1 MVATR
6 PEMLE
11 EPVDLLLRDV
21 FSTGVAESRR
31 TTSHI
36 PREVPAPKANRQSH
50 ESPALRVVETTTELT
65 TQLTTELTA
74 AIGVATPPAA
84 PALDDREPTD
94 AELAELTAEEEDA
107 LYGKGAGHYGGA
119 DGAEDAF
126 QSYLHDIR
134 GLSLLSHEEELILA
148 KRAQA
153 GDTRARRRL
162 IEANLRLVISIARRY
177 TNSGVPLIDLIQEG
191 NLGLMRAA
199 EKFDWR
205 RGCHFGTYATW
216 WIRQAISRAAGE
228 QSRLIHLPEHVATR
242 LRKVRRVASQLSQE
256 NGGDP
261 LPDQIAGAAG
271 MPIEEVDDLLH
282 ITEQPVSLDTPA
294 DVDNRLSLA
303 DTLEDPGIQ
312 APADIASQHLLGEEL
327 HRALSQLTARE
338 RSVVIL
344 RYGIGDGRSRTLLEV
359 GKELGISRERVRQL
373 EMVALAKLR
382 TASMTQSLRETI

>member
-6 PEMLE
+6 PLIEETPGQLPDEGRLNVCLTDASEALTGALTDAMNDAMSDALE
-11 EPVDLLLRDV
+11 ARVDEQEP
-21 FSTGVAESRR
+21 
-31 TTSHI
+31 
-36 PREVPAPKANRQSH
+36 
-50 ESPALRVVETTTELT
+50 
-65 TQLTTELTA
+65 TA
-74 AIGVATPPAA
+74 AELQ
-84 PALDDREPTD
+84 ALS
-94 AELAELTAEEEDA
+94 AEEEDA
-107 LYGKGAGHYGGA
+107 LFGKGAGFYGGA
-119 DGAEDAF
+119 DGSEDAF

-134 GLSLLSHEEELILA
+134 GLLLLSHDEEVILA
-148 KRAQA
+148 KRAQF
-153 GDTRARRRL
+153 GDMRARRRL

-205 RGCHFGTYATW
+205 RGTHFGTYATW

-228 QSRLIHLPEHVATR
+228 QSRLIHLPEHVSTR

-261 LPDQIAGAAG
+261 LPEQIAEASGLALA
-271 MPIEEVDDLLH
+271 EVDDLLH

-294 DVDNRLSLA
+294 DADNRLALS
-303 DTLEDPGIQ
+303 DTLEDPGVQ

-327 HRALSQLTARE
+327 HRALAQLTPRE

-382 TASMTQSLRETI
+382 GAAVAQGLSDAS

>member
-1 MVATR
+1 MREMAATQ
-6 PEMLE
+6 PEIE
-11 EPVDLLLRDV
+11 RTAERLLRQAFETLESDEL
-21 FSTGVAESRR
+21 SELPSVA
-31 TTSHI
+31 
-36 PREVPAPKANRQSH
+36 V
-50 ESPALRVVETTTELT
+50 
-65 TQLTTELTA
+65 
-74 AIGVATPPAA
+74 A
-84 PALDDREPTD
+84 PAGDSLEADDQEPSD
-94 AELAELTAEEEDA
+94 AELAELSAEEEDA

-119 DGAEDAF
+119 DGTEDAF

-134 GLSLLSHEEELILA
+134 GLSLLSHEEEIILA
-148 KRAQA
+148 KRGQG

-162 IEANLRLVISIARRY
+162 IEANLRLVIAIARRY

-261 LPDQIAGAAG
+261 LPVQIAEASG
-271 MPIEEVDDLLH
+271 MQVDEVDDLLH
-282 ITEQPVSLDTPA
+282 VTEQPVSLDAPA
-294 DVDNRLSLA
+294 DTDNRLSLA

-327 HRALSQLTARE
+327 HRALSQLTPRE

-382 TASMTQSLRETI
+382 SATAAQSLRECV

>member
-1 MVATR
+1 MAATR
-6 PEMLE
+6 PEMLDRTAE
-11 EPVDLLLRDV
+11 RLLRQA
-21 FSTGVAESRR
+21 FES
-31 TTSHI
+31 
-36 PREVPAPKANRQSH
+36 E
-50 ESPALRVVETTTELT
+50 
-65 TQLTTELTA
+65 
-74 AIGVATPPAA
+74 AA
-84 PALDDREPTD
+84 PAGAVVVEAAVVTRTSSLDDVPEPTD
-94 AELAELTAEEEDA
+94 AELQELSAAEEDA

-119 DGAEDAF
+119 DGSEDAF

-134 GLSLLSHEEELILA
+134 GLSLLSHEEEIILA
-148 KRAQA
+148 KRSQA
-153 GDTRARRRL
+153 GDSRARRRL
-162 IEANLRLVISIARRY
+162 IEANLRLVIAIARRY

-261 LPDQIAGAAG
+261 LTEQIAEAAG
-271 MPIEEVDDLLH
+271 MPTEEVDDLLH
-282 ITEQPVSLDTPA
+282 VTEQPVSLDAPA
-294 DVDNRLSLA
+294 DTDNRLSLA

-327 HRALSQLTARE
+327 HRALSSLTARE

-382 TASMTQSLRETI
+382 TASTTHSLRECV

>member
-1 MVATR
+1 MAATQ
-6 PEMLE
+6 PEMLDYTAARLLRQVFE
-11 EPVDLLLRDV
+11 SQAFDSVDIDESPVQAEPEVDLASD
-21 FSTGVAESRR
+21 SS
-31 TTSHI
+31 
-36 PREVPAPKANRQSH
+36 
-50 ESPALRVVETTTELT
+50 
-65 TQLTTELTA
+65 
-74 AIGVATPPAA
+74 
-84 PALDDREPTD
+84 DDLEPTD
-94 AELAELTAEEEDA
+94 EELSELSAAEEDA

-119 DGAEDAF
+119 DGSEDAF

-134 GLSLLSHEEELILA
+134 GLSLLSHEEEIILA
-148 KRAQA
+148 KRSQA
-153 GDTRARRRL
+153 GDGRARKRL
-162 IEANLRLVISIARRY
+162 VEANLRLVIAIARRY

-199 EKFDWR
+199 EKFDWH

-261 LPDQIAGAAG
+261 LPEQIARESG
-271 MPIEEVDDLLH
+271 MPLEEVDDLLH
-282 ITEQPVSLDTPA
+282 VTEQPISLDAPSDA
-294 DVDNRLSLA
+294 DTRLSLS
-303 DTLEDPGIQ
+303 DTLEDQGIQ

-327 HRALSQLTARE
+327 HRALSQLTQRE
-338 RSVVIL
+338 KAVVIL

-382 TASMTQSLRETI
+382 SATLAQGLRELA

>member
-1 MVATR
+1 MAATR
-6 PEMLE
+6 PLLDSVRLTAISDIPMADALDRLDALEVTEAGEMVEASEMLDMLE
-11 EPVDLLLRDV
+11 ASPDAALE
-21 FSTGVAESRR
+21 SAAENDE
-31 TTSHI
+31 I
-36 PREVPAPKANRQSH
+36 APGL
-50 ESPALRVVETTTELT
+50 E
-65 TQLTTELTA
+65 
-74 AIGVATPPAA
+74 
-84 PALDDREPTD
+84 
-94 AELAELTAEEEDA
+94 ELTAEEEDA
-107 LYGKGAGHYGGA
+107 LFGKGAGFHGGA

-134 GLSLLSHEEELILA
+134 GLSLLSHDEETILA
-148 KRAQA
+148 RRAQA
-153 GDTRARRRL
+153 GDPRARRRL

-177 TNSGVPLIDLIQEG
+177 TSSGVPLIDLIQEG

-205 RGCHFGTYATW
+205 RGTHFGTYATW

-261 LPDQIAGAAG
+261 LPEQIAEASGLA
-271 MPIEEVDDLLH
+271 IEEVDDLLH
-282 ITEQPVSLDTPA
+282 ITEQPVSLDIPA
-294 DVDNRLSLA
+294 DTDNRLALA

-312 APADIASQHLLGEEL
+312 APAEIASQHLLGEEL
-327 HRALSQLTARE
+327 HRALSELTPRE

-382 TASMTQSLRETI
+382 GAAGSTGLRDLA

>member
-1 MVATR
+1 MAVMQ
-6 PEMLE
+6 PDMLE
-11 EPVDLLLRDV
+11 ATAERLLREA
-21 FSTGVAESRR
+21 FERAE
-31 TTSHI
+31 
-36 PREVPAPKANRQSH
+36 PA
-50 ESPALRVVETTTELT
+50 
-65 TQLTTELTA
+65 
-74 AIGVATPPAA
+74 AA
-84 PALDDREPTD
+84 PAKVSAAAEDVEPTD
-94 AELAELTAEEEDA
+94 AELAELSAEEEDA
-107 LYGKGAGHYGGA
+107 LYGKGAGRYGGA
-119 DGAEDAF
+119 DGSEDAF

-134 GLSLLSHEEELILA
+134 GLSLLSHEEEIILA
-148 KRAQA
+148 KRGQA

-162 IEANLRLVISIARRY
+162 VEANLRLVIAIARRY

-261 LPDQIAGAAG
+261 LPEQIAEATG
-271 MPIEEVDDLLH
+271 MQVEEVDDLLH
-282 ITEQPVSLDTPA
+282 VTEQPVSLDSPA
-294 DVDNRLSLA
+294 DSDNRLSLA

-327 HRALSQLTARE
+327 HRALSTLTSRE

-382 TASMTQSLRETI
+382 MATSAQGLRELA

>member
-1 MVATR
+1 MTVTR
-6 PEMLE
+6 PLLDSVDSVDSVNRASSNTVHAIEALDIGQAEEAPEAAEAGETPGMLE
-11 EPVDLLLRDV
+11 MMD
-21 FSTGVAESRR
+21 GG
-31 TTSHI
+31 
-36 PREVPAPKANRQSH
+36 
-50 ESPALRVVETTTELT
+50 ALDGADDGDDGDDSAR
-65 TQLTTELTA
+65 
-74 AIGVATPPAA
+74 AA
-84 PALDDREPTD
+84 PL
-94 AELAELTAEEEDA
+94 LQELTAEEEDA
-107 LYGKGAGHYGGA
+107 LFGKGAGFYGGA

-134 GLSLLSHEEELILA
+134 GLSLLSHDEETILA
-148 KRAQA
+148 RRAQA
-153 GDTRARRRL
+153 GDPRARRRL

-205 RGCHFGTYATW
+205 RGTHFGTYATW

-261 LPDQIAGAAG
+261 LPEQIAEASGLA
-271 MPIEEVDDLLH
+271 IEEVDDLLH
-282 ITEQPVSLDTPA
+282 ITEQPVSLDTPT
-294 DVDNRLSLA
+294 DTDNRMALA
-303 DTLEDPGIQ
+303 ETLEDPGIQ

-327 HRALSQLTARE
+327 HRALSQLTPRE
-338 RSVVIL
+338 RSVVVL

-382 TASMTQSLRETI
+382 SAAGSAGLRDLA

>member
-1 MVATR
+1 MAVTR
-6 PEMLE
+6 
-11 EPVDLLLRDV
+11 LLQDAASPGENGAFHAVCPLGALGFPSELDAIEQ
-21 FSTGVAESRR
+21 AENGD
-31 TTSHI
+31 
-36 PREVPAPKANRQSH
+36 PAMAL
-50 ESPALRVVETTTELT
+50 ESPDATEALDGELDLSASGDVEM
-65 TQLTTELTA
+65 TA
-74 AIGVATPPAA
+74 ETDEGDSESDDSNA
-84 PALDDREPTD
+84 PALE
-94 AELAELTAEEEDA
+94 ELTAEEEDA
-107 LYGKGAGHYGGA
+107 LYGKGAGFYGGA

-134 GLSLLSHEEELILA
+134 GLSLLSHDEETILA
-148 KRAQA
+148 RRAQV
-153 GDTRARRRL
+153 GDPRARRRL

-205 RGCHFGTYATW
+205 RGTHFGTYATW

-261 LPDQIAGAAG
+261 LPEQIAEASGLAL
-271 MPIEEVDDLLH
+271 EEVDDLLH
-282 ITEQPVSLDTPA
+282 ITEQPVSLDIPA
-294 DVDNRLSLA
+294 DSENRLALA
-303 DTLEDPGIQ
+303 DTLEDPGVQ
-312 APADIASQHLLGEEL
+312 APAEIASQHLLGEEL
-327 HRALSQLTARE
+327 HRALSDLTQRE

-382 TASMTQSLRETI
+382 GAASGAAGLRDLA

>member
-1 MVATR
+1 MAVMRSEALEAAGRLWQQALEGDQPVPVEVAPTQ
-6 PEMLE
+6 PSVADAAA
-11 EPVDLLLRDV
+11 VDDV
-21 FSTGVAESRR
+21 
-31 TTSHI
+31 
-36 PREVPAPKANRQSH
+36 
-50 ESPALRVVETTTELT
+50 
-65 TQLTTELTA
+65 
-74 AIGVATPPAA
+74 
-84 PALDDREPTD
+84 EPTD
-94 AELAELTAEEEDA
+94 AELEALSKEEEDA
-107 LYGKGAGHYGGA
+107 LFGKGAGHYGGA
-119 DGAEDAF
+119 DGSEDAF

-134 GLSLLSHEEELILA
+134 GLSLLSHDEELTLA

-153 GDTRARRRL
+153 GDVRARRRL
-162 IEANLRLVISIARRY
+162 IEANLRLVIAIARRY

-191 NLGLMRAA
+191 NLGLMRAS

-261 LPDQIAGAAG
+261 LPGQIAGAAG
-271 MPIEEVDDLLH
+271 MPLEEVDDLLH
-282 ITEQPVSLDTPA
+282 ITEQPISLDAPA
-294 DVDNRLSLA
+294 DVDNRLMLS
-303 DTLEDPGIQ
+303 DTLEDGAVQ
-312 APADIASQHLLGEEL
+312 APAEVASQHQLGEEL
-327 HRALSQLTARE
+327 HRALSQLTMRE

-359 GKELGISRERVRQL
+359 GKEMSISRERVRQL

-382 TASMTQSLRETI
+382 GASVTQGLRESL

>member
-1 MVATR
+1 MAVMQ
-6 PEMLE
+6 PDMLE
-11 EPVDLLLRDV
+11 ATAERLLREA
-21 FSTGVAESRR
+21 FERAE
-31 TTSHI
+31 
-36 PREVPAPKANRQSH
+36 
-50 ESPALRVVETTTELT
+50 
-65 TQLTTELTA
+65 
-74 AIGVATPPAA
+74 PAA
-84 PALDDREPTD
+84 APVRAEASRVEDVEPTD
-94 AELAELTAEEEDA
+94 AELAELSAEEEDA
-107 LYGKGAGHYGGA
+107 LYGKGAGRYGGA
-119 DGAEDAF
+119 DGSEDAF

-134 GLSLLSHEEELILA
+134 GLSLLSHEEEIILA
-148 KRAQA
+148 KRGQA

-162 IEANLRLVISIARRY
+162 VEANLRLVIAIARRY

-261 LPDQIAGAAG
+261 LPEQIAEATG
-271 MPIEEVDDLLH
+271 MQVEEVDDLLH
-282 ITEQPVSLDTPA
+282 VTEQPVSLDSPA
-294 DVDNRLSLA
+294 DSDNRLSLA

-327 HRALSQLTARE
+327 HRALSSLTARE

-382 TASMTQSLRETI
+382 MATTAQGLRELA

>member
-1 MVATR
+1 MAATR
-6 PEMLE
+6 TLLDSLSPLMISAMRSEGALDIHNATEADELVGAPETSEDLE
-11 EPVDLLLRDV
+11 ETADSSYPLDSAEPDDVDDN
-21 FSTGVAESRR
+21 AE
-31 TTSHI
+31 
-36 PREVPAPKANRQSH
+36 EDDDG
-50 ESPALRVVETTTELT
+50 ALS
-65 TQLTTELTA
+65 
-74 AIGVATPPAA
+74 
-84 PALDDREPTD
+84 LD
-94 AELAELTAEEEDA
+94 ELTAEEEDA
-107 LYGKGAGHYGGA
+107 LYGKGAGSYGGA

-134 GLSLLSHEEELILA
+134 GLSLLSHDEETILA
-148 KRAQA
+148 RRAQA
-153 GDTRARRRL
+153 GDPRARRRL

-205 RGCHFGTYATW
+205 RGTHFGTYATW

-261 LPDQIAGAAG
+261 LPEQIAEASG
-271 MPIEEVDDLLH
+271 MALEEVDDLLH
-282 ITEQPVSLDTPA
+282 ITEQPVSLDIPTDA
-294 DVDNRLSLA
+294 DNRTALA
-303 DTLEDPGIQ
+303 ETLEDPGIQ
-312 APADIASQHLLGEEL
+312 TPADIASQHLLGEEL

-382 TASMTQSLRETI
+382 GAAGSTGLRDLA